1 MTTGKTVRSIFL
13 CVLVAA
19 AAPAFAQVTV
29 NITVGPPAPLYEAV
43 PVMAPGYVWAPGY
56 WAWHGD
62 RHIWVRGR
70 TIVQRVGYRWEP
82 DVWEQ
87 RSNVY
92 YRHPGRWERDSD
104 YRAVQMKPEKP
115 EKPPKYWKDKDKDK
129 YKDKDKGHGK
139 NGKSGNGKKNDD

>member
-1 MTTGKTVRSIFL
+1 MTTGKTIRSILL
-13 CVLVAA
+13 CALVAA
-19 AAPAFAQVTV
+19 AAPAFAQVTF

-70 TIVQRVGYRWEP
+70 SIVQRVGYRWEP

-87 RSNVY
+87 RDDRY
-92 YRHPGRWERDSD
+92 YRHPGRWKSNASYVVVDPKG
-104 YRAVQMKPEKP
+104 Y
-115 EKPPKYWKDKDKDK
+115 KPPKHRNKERKEREN
-129 YKDKDKGHGK
+129 
-139 NGKSGNGKKNDD
+139 NGKPGKGDKHKD